1 MGPTAGVQHPHQPM
15 ILEAS
20 AVDVA
25 TDYPAKAIW
34 RWAQAAPSRWLLPSP
49 PLLHHHR
56 GPGQAQASAP
66 ALQLN
71 QGLITPVIQPSPV
84 AGAVTQAIP
93 TDDRQPL
100 PVPALVN
107 RGLATAE
114 SGCLLHGGVHH
125 IQAHGCLGEMF
136 MVSQHQ
142 NHLAGRR
149 CGHKPKHQLHPT
161 GAEHRTPLLPRG
173 AVEDVPPSTSGS
185 SGWAWNCWRRR
196 RACPLGAQVNIP
208 RK

>member
-1 MGPTAGVQHPHQPM
+1 M

-34 RWAQAAPSRWLLPSP
+34 RWAQAAASRWLLPSP
-49 PLLHHHR
+49 PLLHRHR

-114 SGCLLHGGVHH
+114 SGCSSMVVSITSRPMAVLGRCSWFPNTRTTWRAAAAATSPSINSTPLGLNTAPRFCHAVQLRMSPPAPAVHRDGPGT
-125 IQAHGCLGEMF
+125 AGE
-136 MVSQHQ
+136 
-142 NHLAGRR
+142 
-149 CGHKPKHQLHPT
+149 
-161 GAEHRTPLLPRG
+161 GAEPVR
-173 AVEDVPPSTSGS
+173 
-185 SGWAWNCWRRR
+185 WA
-196 RACPLGAQVNIP
+196 AQVNIP

>member
-1 MGPTAGVQHPHQPM
+1 M

-34 RWAQAAPSRWLLPSP
+34 RWAQAAASRWLLPSP

-100 PVPALVN
+100 SVPTLVN

-149 CGHKPKHQLHPT
+149 CGHKPKHQLHPI

-173 AVEDVPPSTSGS
+173 AVEDVPPAPAVHRDGPGTAGE
-185 SGWAWNCWRRR
+185 GAEPVRWA
-196 RACPLGAQVNIP
+196 AQVNIP